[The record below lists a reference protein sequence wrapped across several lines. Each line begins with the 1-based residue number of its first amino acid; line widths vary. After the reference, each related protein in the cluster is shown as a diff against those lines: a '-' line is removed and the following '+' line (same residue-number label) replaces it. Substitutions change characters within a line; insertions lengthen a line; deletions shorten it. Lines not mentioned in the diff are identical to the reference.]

1 MCLGDSLAKNTY
13 FLFTAALIKQFR
25 FEPAPNEPLPS
36 LDPTNGFTLGYRGFK
51 AVVVPRS

>member
-25 FEPAPNEPLPS
+25 FEPTPNEPLPS

>member
-1 MCLGDSLAKNTY
+1 MFFGDPLAKIPY

-25 FEPAPNEPLPS
+25 FEPTPNEPLPS